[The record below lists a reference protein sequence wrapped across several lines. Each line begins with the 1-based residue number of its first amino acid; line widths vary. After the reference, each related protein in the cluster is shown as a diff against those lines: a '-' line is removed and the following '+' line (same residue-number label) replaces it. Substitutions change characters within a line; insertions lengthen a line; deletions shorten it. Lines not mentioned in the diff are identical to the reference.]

1 MNIIQD
7 PQLRK
12 DISIFAGEKLKDNR
26 TSFADSF
33 KLHFDAFSK
42 HACHEV
48 RDITACLEGMMLALD
63 IIDDIQDDDNG
74 LSIWMKKGQAV
85 SLNVAISLMVIT
97 LSRLLDCSNKPDMIK
112 VVLRHLSRSIEG
124 QHQDLYGCISNIKE
138 YIDMIR
144 MKSGSL
150 VAMANTLG
158 AMLAGYKD
166 YQMVEDY
173 SYDLGIAAQIGN
185 DIQDVMDFEEKS
197 DWKLKKKTLPIIYL
211 LNPLVKEGEIVRDY
225 YNGKFSFE
233 SLQLYKEKIIEIVKK
248 SGALNFAVAQK
259 ILHERRAIH
268 KIESLPITDEKI
280 SMLKEQLF
288 YMGSDTYGN
297 GDSIS
302 NRTS

>member
-1 MNIIQD
+1 
-7 PQLRK
+7 
-12 DISIFAGEKLKDNR
+12 
-26 TSFADSF
+26 
-33 KLHFDAFSK
+33 
-42 HACHEV
+42 
-48 RDITACLEGMMLALD
+48 MLALD